1 MKVKNL
7 RSNFI
12 GVKATDTELELAVAI
27 QEKLGEKT
35 LSDAVRKSI
44 VFYAKHLKVAPTKD
58 EDCTQA
64 KIKLIA
70 NGVRDKT
77 RKVAV

>member
-1 MKVKNL
+1 MKAKNL

-35 LSDAVRKSI
+35 LSDAVRKSVI
-44 VFYAKHLKVAPTKD
+44 FYAKHLKVAQVKD
-58 EDCTQA
+58 EDCS
-64 KIKLIA
+64 KSGIKFVRS
-70 NGVRDKT
+70 GVKSG
-77 RKVAV
+77 AGA